1 MHMLQHIPCSA
12 TFSIHEKKCFVG
24 RRSFSCKHASHDM
37 LHTVPLA
44 PGGQPWCRG
53 SPWSPGCRGMPAA
66 GLFRP
71 AMPTS
76 KPAMAGL
83 VQELG
88 YQNRRFCYPSNILVV
103 QVAGL
108 DTQDRP
114 RRAAMVAGVQGKAH
128 GWLLQASH
136 APNQA
141 SHLVAG
147 LAQEKAAQ
155 TPNALR
161 LAALTVTASGF
172 GRGVTPPHSQC
183 VPALGACERPAVPHQ
198 RSISLRLLVHIG
210 GGFHCTLLSIRLLAL
225 RRRIL
230 LAPWPCAPSVPR
242 SSQEGGWTRF
252 QI

>member
-71 AMPTS
+71 AMPSS

-114 RRAAMVAGVQGKAH
+114 RRAARA
-128 GWLLQASH
+128 
-136 APNQA
+136 APG
-141 SHLVAG
+141 S
-147 LAQEKAAQ
+147 
-155 TPNALR
+155 
-161 LAALTVTASGF
+161 
-172 GRGVTPPHSQC
+172 
-183 VPALGACERPAVPHQ
+183 RPLCSSKSEPGSSS
-198 RSISLRLLVHIG
+198 RSIFSRW
-210 GGFHCTLLSIRLLAL
+210 TPRE
-225 RRRIL
+225 IL
-230 LAPWPCAPSVPR
+230 
-242 SSQEGGWTRF
+242 WTPH
-252 QI
+252 

>member
-1 MHMLQHIPCSA
+1 MLQHIPCSA

-88 YQNRRFCYPSNILVV
+88 YQNRRFCYPSNILGV
-103 QVAGL
+103 QVIDL
-108 DTQDRP
+108 DTQDLP
-114 RRAAMVAGVQGKAH
+114 PAGSHGVAGHHGRRGAGESPRLAFSGQPCPQPSQPLG
-128 GWLLQASH
+128 GWLG
-136 APNQA
+136 
-141 SHLVAG
+141 AG
-147 LAQEKAAQ
+147 TWIPK
-155 TPNALR
+155 
-161 LAALTVTASGF
+161 
-172 GRGVTPPHSQC
+172 SQ
-183 VPALGACERPAVPHQ
+183 
-198 RSISLRLLVHIG
+198 I
-210 GGFHCTLLSIRLLAL
+210 LLSK
-225 RRRIL
+225 
-230 LAPWPCAPSVPR
+230 
-242 SSQEGGWTRF
+242 
-252 QI
+252 